1 MMGGVAQALAVKVMR
16 LHFATGSFVI
26 VLGLI
31 HLGAAAAE
39 PARAGSFGKGKS
51 NRPLL
56 TRAELR
62 DCLATQ
68 DRVRQLGERIV
79 ADQAALDKEKT
90 AITQNGT
97 ALAERLAALDRTSAE
112 AVNAYNADAQAHDQ
126 RVTAYNASTPAFNAQ
141 VDALKDARA
150 KFAGG
155 CENRDFDEK
164 DEIAIRKGQ

>member
-1 MMGGVAQALAVKVMR
+1 MMGGVAVAPAIEVMR
-16 LHFATGSFVI
+16 LQFTIGSLV
-26 VLGLI
+26 VALGLI
-31 HLGAAAAE
+31 HLGAVAAD
-39 PARAGSFGKGKS
+39 PPRAGSFGKGKS

-62 DCLATQ
+62 DCLTTQ
-68 DRVRQLGERIV
+68 DRMRQLGERII
-79 ADQAALDKEKT
+79 ADQAVLDKEKT
-90 AITQNGT
+90 AINQSGA

-112 AVNAYNADAQAHDQ
+112 AVNTYNADAQAHDQ
-126 RVTAYNASTPAFNAQ
+126 RVNAYNASTPAFNAQ

-150 KFAGG
+150 KFAGA

>member
-1 MMGGVAQALAVKVMR
+1 MRRHLVAGLFLA
-16 LHFATGSFVI
+16 A
-26 VLGLI
+26 LGLI
-31 HLGAAAAE
+31 HFGAAAAE
-39 PARAGSFGKGKS
+39 PARPGSFGKGKS

-68 DRVRQLGERIV
+68 DQVRQLSERVV
-79 ADQAALDKEKT
+79 ADQAALDKEK
-90 AITQNGT
+90 AALLQAGT

-126 RVTAYNASTPAFNAQ
+126 RINAYNAGTPAFNAQ
-141 VDALKDARA
+141 VEALKAARA
-150 KFAGG
+150 KFAGS

>member
-1 MMGGVAQALAVKVMR
+1 MRGVDIAFDPTPMHRHFTTASFALA
-16 LHFATGSFVI
+16 
-26 VLGLI
+26 LGLAN
-31 HLGAAAAE
+31 LAAAAAE

-68 DRVRQLGERIV
+68 DRVRQIGERVV

-90 AITQNGT
+90 SIKQDGA
-97 ALAERLAALDRTSAE
+97 ALAERLAALDRTSTE

-126 RVTAYNASTPAFNAQ
+126 RVNAYNASTPAFNAQ

-150 KFAGG
+150 RFTGA

-164 DEIAIRKGQ
+164 DEIALRKGQ

>member
-1 MMGGVAQALAVKVMR
+1 MRRHLCTTSLLVA
-16 LHFATGSFVI
+16 
-26 VLGLI
+26 LGLI

-39 PARAGSFGKGKS
+39 PARPGSFGKGKS

-79 ADQAALDKEKT
+79 ADQTALDKEKS

-97 ALAERLAALDRTSAE
+97 ALAERLAALDRTSAD

-126 RVTAYNASTPAFNAQ
+126 RVNAYNASTPAFNAQ
-141 VDALKDARA
+141 VDALKEARA
-150 KFAGG
+150 KFAGS

-164 DEIAIRKGQ
+164 DEIAIRRGQ

>member
-1 MMGGVAQALAVKVMR
+1 MRRPLTTASFLLAFGVV
-16 LHFATGSFVI
+16 
-26 VLGLI
+26 
-31 HLGAAAAE
+31 HLGVAAAE

-68 DRVRQLGERIV
+68 ERMRQMGDRIV
-79 ADQAALDKEKT
+79 ADQAALDKEKA
-90 AITQNGT
+90 AITRNGA

-126 RVTAYNASTPAFNAQ
+126 RISAYNVSTPAFNTQ
-141 VDALKDARA
+141 IDAMKEARA
-150 KFAGG
+150 KFTGG

-164 DEIAIRKGQ
+164 DEIAIRKGL

>member
-1 MMGGVAQALAVKVMR
+1 MRCRLTTASFALA
-16 LHFATGSFVI
+16 LA
-26 VLGLI
+26 LA
-31 HLGAAAAE
+31 HLAAAAAE

-68 DRVRQLGERIV
+68 DQMRRLGERVV
-79 ADQAALDKEKT
+79 ADQAALDKERT
-90 AITQNGT
+90 AITQSGT
-97 ALAERLAALDRTSAE
+97 VLTERLAALDRTSVE

-126 RVTAYNASTPAFNAQ
+126 RVNAYNASTPTFNAQ
-141 VDALKDARA
+141 VDALKEARA
-150 KFAGG
+150 KFTGS